1 MNVLGIAG
9 SPRRG
14 GNTQLL
20 LDRALEGV
28 RDQGAETQKLILNDL
43 EFSPCQECG
52 DCDDTGVCTYEDD
65 MAIVYDAVKQA
76 DALILS
82 SPIFFGSLSAQTKMM
97 IDRFQCWWAAK
108 YLFKQPIVPK
118 ERKRN
123 GLFISVSGRGNAD
136 HFENAKKIVKIF
148 FLNIEVAYAGELF
161 YPRIDKKS
169 EILGH
174 PSAMDEVFAAGKNLV
189 PAGELQET

>member
-1 MNVLGIAG
+1 MRVLGIAG

-14 GNTQLL
+14 GNTQRL
-20 LDRALEGV
+20 LDRALEGA
-28 RDQGAETQKLILNDL
+28 RNQGAETRKLILNDL

-52 DCDDTGVCTYEDD
+52 DCDDSGVCAYDDD
-65 MAIVYDAVKQA
+65 MTVVYDGVKQA

-108 YLFKQPIVPK
+108 YLLKQPIVPK
-118 ERKRN
+118 ERRRN
-123 GLFISVSGRGNAD
+123 GLFISVSGRGNPD

-148 FLNIEVAYAGELF
+148 FLNIEVVYASELF
-161 YPRIDKKS
+161 YARIDKKS
-169 EILGH
+169 EILDH
-174 PSAMDEVFAAGKNLV
+174 PTAMDEAFAAGKNLV
-189 PAGELQET
+189 PASELQET